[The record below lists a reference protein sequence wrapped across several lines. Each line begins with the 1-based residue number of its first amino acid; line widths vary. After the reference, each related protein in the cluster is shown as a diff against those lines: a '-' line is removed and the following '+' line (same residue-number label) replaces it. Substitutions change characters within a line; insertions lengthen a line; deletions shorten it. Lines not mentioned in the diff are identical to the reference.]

1 MILVV
6 LYLGL
11 VIAVYVCTC
20 LCVWDGDEGGRQC
33 VHSEFVNVYAYI
45 QVNLGKK
52 LSVCATSKCYSYCH
66 VTVKHLWV
74 VFHAL

>member
-1 MILVV
+1 MCVR
-6 LYLGL
+6 
-11 VIAVYVCTC
+11 VCVC
-20 LCVWDGDEGGRQC
+20 GMVMRGGRQC
-33 VHSEFVNVYAYI
+33 VHSEFVNVYVYI